1 MIRGRNVSKQ
11 ILDEWVWERRLR
23 ASPLLSSSEREQQQ
37 QQQQQQHRR
46 RRAIVPTFPTPS
58 EAAALALST
67 TDLTGMPVETR
78 RKLQRKERDRA
89 RRAAQ
94 AAVRNADPSSGKDR
108 GDVAPPNTR
117 GFFLLHDAGPAG
129 PSGGVMAAAD
139 ERDPDDDGVALVM
152 DPHMRPA
159 MWAGAAWAKG
169 VVGASCTAHSICQSS
184 NGAAAERSVSGAAAQ
199 ALTQSPTAITSAP
212 CTSPTVRAPA
222 VSSSTKCSTHTTPPL
237 PPPRHFLQ
245 VSAAPIDLRD
255 LAEVKREVDLDAP
268 PPLAPVLD
276 YVEPILRELELE
288 LQDAAEAAAAAPP
301 PAVAVDV
308 QTDRGAG
315 LELGEPAQGA
325 SLDATPVVLM
335 QPSLSAPSYLLPS
348 AAHAAPGTGTGAT
361 TAVGTPATSPS
372 SSRAALLPASVAGAK
387 EGEVP
392 VVEKAERT
400 PSKLG
405 LGLGLR
411 FADDGVASAAAATAA
426 SKDSAAAQGVLT
438 PSPTS
443 QGVLTP
449 SPTSPTVSDPS
460 SSSYFGSV
468 MLGLR
473 SSVSSPSQH
482 SMQMAPRSSSSSW
495 AFAGTAHSSRR
506 RGSDHPVRIGTSS
519 KKGPTKK
526 VEKKQAK
533 PPQAPESVR
542 ISDIVKLLA
551 PNSYELTVDNGK
563 GTVVDVLA
571 GEDFDI
577 TSLDLGNLPTLS
589 FATKLYA
596 SVQSTLTGMI
606 FDLTAPAVKG
616 PNAGS
621 LPRGVAGNPPQVKML
636 DRVERGAKQQ
646 TRANMSQSVATLKE
660 TGREETARVAR
671 AKRAKAA
678 RAKEGSAPPTASA
691 MGKAKSTCNKREAVA
706 LSAAAATATSAAT
719 VAAAAKVA
727 AAKAMAA
734 AARAAAE
741 AAVAEAVAA
750 EAEAAATEAEAATA
764 ATTPTPTP
772 TPRSRTTAAPP
783 PPKLKAAT
791 AAKSKTKKA
800 SKSKTAAAARPK
812 AKKAA
817 AKASKSKTA
826 AAEALATSAESRA
839 GKKGKEAT
847 TEEADST
854 SPKRQ
859 FAELEETTDAEGRT
873 LVHYEVYDIH
883 AIRIVDGKRQM
894 YLQYR
899 GWTDI
904 ENLGDQAGAELQAQ
918 QLVQR
923 QGGYVP
929 RPDVDN
935 APGILSSAGPLQ
947 AISDHA
953 AEDTTPISPP
963 LSPHRAAAVLPPL
976 SLQRFMPT
984 ASAPAIGV
992 PTRDASNACPDA
1004 DSDTDY
1010 DELDDEADDK
1020 VSTGSIPS
1028 ATLSC

>member
-1 MIRGRNVSKQ
+1 EQRLYRAGGFDGLIEKPVRENTLRAFFDY
-11 ILDEWVWERRLR
+11 LDEVDVAKDRPQ
-23 ASPLLSSSEREQQQ
+23 SSGSVDSHSSSTSSGKYRGDGGSATAELTAILKSGAPLIAQQ
-37 QQQQQQHRR
+37 
-46 RRAIVPTFPTPS
+46 AI
-58 EAAALALST
+58 
-67 TDLTGMPVETR
+67 TDS
-78 RKLQRKERDRA
+78 
-89 RRAAQ
+89 
-94 AAVRNADPSSGKDR
+94 VRNAVFDG
-108 GDVAPPNTR
+108 
-117 GFFLLHDAGPAG
+117 
-129 PSGGVMAAAD
+129 GGVGTSPAAASHVLED
-139 ERDPDDDGVALVM
+139 RTN
-152 DPHMRPA
+152 
-159 MWAGAAWAKG
+159 
-169 VVGASCTAHSICQSS
+169 C
-184 NGAAAERSVSGAAAQ
+184 AQ
-199 ALTQSPTAITSAP
+199 PT
-212 CTSPTVRAPA
+212 
-222 VSSSTKCSTHTTPPL
+222 
-237 PPPRHFLQ
+237 
-245 VSAAPIDLRD
+245 
-255 LAEVKREVDLDAP
+255 
-268 PPLAPVLD
+268 
-276 YVEPILRELELE
+276 
-288 LQDAAEAAAAAPP
+288 
-301 PAVAVDV
+301 
-308 QTDRGAG
+308 
-315 LELGEPAQGA
+315 
-325 SLDATPVVLM
+325 
-335 QPSLSAPSYLLPS
+335 
-348 AAHAAPGTGTGAT
+348 
-361 TAVGTPATSPS
+361 
-372 SSRAALLPASVAGAK
+372 
-387 EGEVP
+387 
-392 VVEKAERT
+392 
-400 PSKLG
+400 
-405 LGLGLR
+405 
-411 FADDGVASAAAATAA
+411 AAATIID
-426 SKDSAAAQGVLT
+426 DSNTTKSG
-438 PSPTS
+438 
-443 QGVLTP
+443 
-449 SPTSPTVSDPS
+449 
-460 SSSYFGSV
+460 
-468 MLGLR
+468 
-473 SSVSSPSQH
+473 
-482 SMQMAPRSSSSSW
+482 PRSSSP
-495 AFAGTAHSSRR
+495 TQRL
-506 RGSDHPVRIGTSS
+506 VRS
-519 KKGPTKK
+519 KSLGADMACCLNRSFFLALHNKDPI
-526 VEKKQAK
+526 VLL
-533 PPQAPESVR
+533 P
-542 ISDIVKLLA
+542 IS
-551 PNSYELTVDNGK
+551 
-563 GTVVDVLA
+563 
-571 GEDFDI
+571 
-577 TSLDLGNLPTLS
+577 PTLPGAES
-589 FATKLYA
+589 P
-596 SVQSTLTGMI
+596 G
-606 FDLTAPAVKG
+606 G
-616 PNAGS
+616 AG
-621 LPRGVAGNPPQVKML
+621 GANPPQVKML

-678 RAKEGSAPPTASA
+678 RAKEGSAPPTVSA
-691 MGKAKSTCNKREAVA
+691 MGKAKSTRNKREAVA

-750 EAEAAATEAEAATA
+750 EAEAAATEAAATEAEAATA
-764 ATTPTPTP
+764 ATTPTPTPTP

-873 LVHYEVYDIH
+873 LVHYDVYDIH

-963 LSPHRAAAVLPPL
+963 LSPHRATAVLPPL